1 MSRARK
7 LLLIGG
13 FALAALGMLYGLYYA
28 LFVEHQ
34 TLDQMG
40 GSLAQAFVQAAER
53 RQVEASS
60 SVDNYAATKYAY
72 VRQVD
77 IHSHWIGLAMLLI
90 VLGVAFDF
98 VVFGERARVWIAM
111 ALVAGSFL
119 FPLGVILQTVSRNTA
134 FASALAIFGS
144 ATVTIALA
152 AVVWGF
158 WRTSSEGRGVGGAS
172 PRVSAYRFGERE

>member
-7 LLLIGG
+7 LLLVGG
-13 FALAALGMLYGLYYA
+13 FTLAALGMTYGLHYA

-53 RQVEASS
+53 RPAEANV
-60 SVDNYAATKYAY
+60 SVDQYAARKYAY

-98 VVFGERARVWIAM
+98 VALGERTRTWIAA

-134 FASALAIFGS
+134 FASGLAIFGS

-158 WRTSSEGRGVGGAS
+158 WRVPA
-172 PRVSAYRFGERE
+172 